1 MIAPSHIVA
10 ARNDPQVQAVFM
22 DLLKRSIMVKNNGAA
37 IWSRYERLIRE
48 KKHLEGGVGP
58 HEQGRLEPS
67 FPFAILRLWTDREHF
82 SLDVRTRIRGVDHWN
97 LTYEMTNPKLDRPRG
112 FDGNGHPVFA
122 SCIWSIDD
130 IAYVRRYIFVL
141 LTYFLEQY
149 DRIKEDRPADHWGD
163 TLRLIDQLVQRNFE
177 KIGEY
182 GLELSHHFD
191 FFANQY
197 EIEALRHVYVAL
209 VCPDDL
215 AEQERVRPYFI
226 CHTTIARREIWRR
239 AYGTAYERKRQK
251 LFKGLEFP
259 IINNYRP
266 HPYRLV
272 HPFQNVC
279 LDSDRV
285 SRDFPHDRDFTKL
298 ETFLTGQATVVPET
312 SRSAEPIIEVT
323 LTHSVS
329 PGLADPAPDSDQVAD
344 AMDFDDSPDLAN
356 QEPPSNAAE
365 AIGLPAP
372 VGSAGSIETSNQPD
386 GSSHLGST
394 VEAPIPSN
402 DDLIVEEPG
411 SLDNNG
417 AADPETMEEV
427 TEDGDTTF
435 VEEPVVV
442 DQLPT
447 TSSTLTRKR
456 KADQLDAG
464 NDGETMM
471 ERVIHHVCAVSMPMD
486 KVNAVLDHASKLE
499 LAKLEAMNRSAE
511 RKAKMKIEADERLTG
526 RFLSSIVKTAA
537 EGKPLIPESMVTLI
551 FREIKSTLGTA
562 PEPTAPVTPATPATT
577 APPAPVQ
584 KATPPAQPVIEEQ
597 PDESWSFQAL
607 DVAALKH
614 AFTQPIDTS
623 PGNFKSVK
631 QLIEGNSEINAFFQ
645 SIRPESRKARIFR
658 AAEEI
663 VVHWFDEVAAKEFI
677 GGNSI
682 ENWSSMAISD
692 SGESTRMYFHDLHT
706 FVIVILK
713 LFVFKRDPSGQV
725 VRLFPVLI
733 LKLDPASLAD
743 RLSSLSL
750 EPAPA
755 MSNPRPL
762 PEAFLKTFRAPV
774 FTGKSRSS
782 SVEDWLQQLEDYL
795 DAAQV
800 APTHHIV
807 AAKLCLKDQAY
818 RWYRRQGFDEQS
830 EGVFDDFKDRLRR
843 RFGSPNA
850 ELIAR
855 DKLYSLVQR
864 GSVTRYIEE
873 FEDLSSQIEEL
884 GSADA
889 MYLFQKGL
897 KPKIRE
903 YIASN
908 PDARKSLDV
917 MMDVAENLDNVQYHG
932 RQFYPQLAGGH
943 RSHHVP
949 ARPPRPAP
957 PARPM
962 PEPMDVDVN
971 AMEARGP
978 PRSRFQQAATVSP
991 KDRQKQED
999 LRHGSCF
1006 FCHRPGHQA
1015 KECPMKSGNGRPY

>member
-1 MIAPSHIVA
+1 MLRIFGSLLVLWLLSILADMVDAVHHGSVA
-10 ARNDPQVQAVFM
+10 
-22 DLLKRSIMVKNNGAA
+22 VKVG
-37 IWSRYERLIRE
+37 LIY
-48 KKHLEGGVGP
+48 
-58 HEQGRLEPS
+58 
-67 FPFAILRLWTDREHF
+67 D
-82 SLDVRTRIRGVDHWN
+82 
-97 LTYEMTNPKLDRPRG
+97 
-112 FDGNGHPVFA
+112 
-122 SCIWSIDD
+122 IDD
-130 IAYVRRYIFVL
+130 PIDFPENPYL
-141 LTYFLEQY
+141 LTAMQMAFNE
-149 DRIKEDRPADHWGD
+149 
-163 TLRLIDQLVQRNFE
+163 
-177 KIGEY
+177 
-182 GLELSHHFD
+182 
-191 FFANQY
+191 
-197 EIEALRHVYVAL
+197 
-209 VCPDDL
+209 
-215 AEQERVRPYFI
+215 
-226 CHTTIARREIWRR
+226 
-239 AYGTAYERKRQK
+239 
-251 LFKGLEFP
+251 
-259 IINNYRP
+259 INNSSTILP
-266 HPYRLV
+266 
-272 HPFQNVC
+272 N
-279 LDSDRV
+279 
-285 SRDFPHDRDFTKL
+285 
-298 ETFLTGQATVVPET
+298 
-312 SRSAEPIIEVT
+312 VT
-323 LTHSVS
+323 L
-329 PGLADPAPDSDQVAD
+329 
-344 AMDFDDSPDLAN
+344 
-356 QEPPSNAAE
+356 
-365 AIGLPAP
+365 LPV
-372 VGSAGSIETSNQPD
+372 VGSSRGSFSD
-386 GSSHLGST
+386 GIVSLLDM
-394 VEAPIPSN
+394 IQN
-402 DDLIVEEPG
+402 DGINAVI
-411 SLDNNG
+411 
-417 AADPETMEEV
+417 
-427 TEDGDTTF
+427 GDTTSEQSEYEATISSF
-435 VEEPVVV
+435 Y
-442 DQLPT
+442 DILHIGLFTSATILTNRTAYPT
-447 TSSTLTRKR
+447 Y
-456 KADQLDAG
+456 
-464 NDGETMM
+464 
-471 ERVIHHVCAVSMPMD
+471 
-486 KVNAVLDHASKLE
+486 
-499 LAKLEAMNRSAE
+499 
-511 RKAKMKIEADERLTG
+511 
-526 RFLSSIVKTAA
+526 LSLIQPNIVY
-537 EGKPLIPESMVTLI
+537 L
-551 FREIKSTLGTA
+551 
-562 PEPTAPVTPATPATT
+562 
-577 APPAPVQ
+577 
-584 KATPPAQPVIEEQ
+584 
-597 PDESWSFQAL
+597 QAL
-607 DVAALKH
+607 FAFARAMGWRSVALMYSREPFGTTVGRDLCCALRFH
-614 AFTQPIDTS
+614 APQA
-623 PGNFKSVK
+623 GH
-631 QLIEGNSEINAFFQ
+631 
-645 SIRPESRKARIFR
+645 RK
-658 AAEEI
+658 
-663 VVHWFDEVAAKEFI
+663 
-677 GGNSI
+677 
-682 ENWSSMAISD
+682 
-692 SGESTRMYFHDLHT
+692 
-706 FVIVILK
+706 
-713 LFVFKRDPSGQV
+713 
-725 VRLFPVLI
+725 I

>member
-1 MIAPSHIVA
+1 MASTFRKLDFAFCMRYHAHMMAVVYQIPFISFSMTVKTEQLMTDIGRLDALYKMPIDAQRKPTGIDVDAVLDMFDQVGYMKPPVEYKDYPLTSYQSFLESVVGAPRAGGVHDARDICTPKDVMQRVA
-10 ARNDPQVQAVFM
+10 GVFAVFFPKHPIT
-22 DLLKRSIMVKNNGAA
+22 LVTLNAPGVVAK
-37 IWSRYERLIRE
+37 LI
-48 KKHLEGGVGP
+48 GGDM
-58 HEQGRLEPS
+58 S
-67 FPFAILRLWTDREHF
+67 
-82 SLDVRTRIRGVDHWN
+82 
-97 LTYEMTNPKLDRPRG
+97 
-112 FDGNGHPVFA
+112 
-122 SCIWSIDD
+122 
-130 IAYVRRYIFVL
+130 
-141 LTYFLEQY
+141 
-149 DRIKEDRPADHWGD
+149 
-163 TLRLIDQLVQRNFE
+163 
-177 KIGEY
+177 
-182 GLELSHHFD
+182 
-191 FFANQY
+191 
-197 EIEALRHVYVAL
+197 
-209 VCPDDL
+209 
-215 AEQERVRPYFI
+215 
-226 CHTTIARREIWRR
+226 
-239 AYGTAYERKRQK
+239 
-251 LFKGLEFP
+251 
-259 IINNYRP
+259 
-266 HPYRLV
+266 
-272 HPFQNVC
+272 
-279 LDSDRV
+279 V
-285 SRDFPHDRDFTKL
+285 SVS
-298 ETFLTGQATVVPET
+298 FLTQNILYVITGQPHTEYQY
-312 SRSAEPIIEVT
+312 
-323 LTHSVS
+323 
-329 PGLADPAPDSDQVAD
+329 G
-344 AMDFDDSPDLAN
+344 
-356 QEPPSNAAE
+356 
-365 AIGLPAP
+365 
-372 VGSAGSIETSNQPD
+372 
-386 GSSHLGST
+386 
-394 VEAPIPSN
+394 
-402 DDLIVEEPG
+402 
-411 SLDNNG
+411 
-417 AADPETMEEV
+417 ME
-427 TEDGDTTF
+427 
-435 VEEPVVV
+435 
-442 DQLPT
+442 QKM
-447 TSSTLTRKR
+447 TSSTVNIVSEIDWVLKDWQSKLKPKSWPNDDEHTGPHDTPNPVHPNGVPTFKRVVPLSPSPNPHRAGWKYAMESIECYNDDVNGAVLFDDYIDRSFHWCYDLFESTGTIPYRRKWFGFIHHTLNTGTSPNNVGALFEKPLFLQSLDTCMLLITMSSALKADVIKLLAEHNKSHVKVINMIHPTLMQGVPLFNLEHYYQNEGVVNVGAWLRNPFSIYTLQLNPGVSKYALRGQSMDDNFAPEDFVVSGMSISRGVYTCYSVSDGSIVELNSSNRDVCFQNMCRNNKQTFIQSSLESLIAQVHSVQVIEHQNDEAYDRLLTAKVVFLDLIDAAAVNTVVECIVRNTPIIVNRLPALEEYLGQDYPLFYYDLSEVNNLLTRIPDAHQYLVSKS
-456 KADQLDAG
+456 KA
-464 NDGETMM
+464 EF
-471 ERVIHHVCAVSMPMD
+471 HV
-486 KVNAVLDHASKLE
+486 
-499 LAKLEAMNRSAE
+499 
-511 RKAKMKIEADERLTG
+511 
-526 RFLSSIVKTAA
+526 
-537 EGKPLIPESMVTLI
+537 
-551 FREIKSTLGTA
+551 
-562 PEPTAPVTPATPATT
+562 
-577 APPAPVQ
+577 
-584 KATPPAQPVIEEQ
+584 
-597 PDESWSFQAL
+597 
-607 DVAALKH
+607 
-614 AFTQPIDTS
+614 DT
-623 PGNFKSVK
+623 
-631 QLIEGNSEINAFFQ
+631 
-645 SIRPESRKARIFR
+645 FR
-658 AAEEI
+658 ARFAE
-663 VVHWFDEVAAKEFI
+663 V
-677 GGNSI
+677 
-682 ENWSSMAISD
+682 
-692 SGESTRMYFHDLHT
+692 
-706 FVIVILK
+706 LK
-713 LFVFKRDPSGQV
+713 ALAGAS
-725 VRLFPVLI
+725 I